1 MELLPWI
8 DPSKLRLNLNR
19 NPNAID
25 YLKTHPELIQL
36 NILVQNASFKL
47 LPEHLDD
54 PNLILCILDN
64 PGPEIKK
71 LTPNLMVENYIYY
84 LCKNP
89 YCIDIIEAYPDKNK
103 LMIRLLCCN
112 YNAVDIVKR
121 YMDDIDWDYLCL
133 NESPKAM
140 ELILANPDKI
150 NWLSLSSNPSAI
162 KILEDN
168 PDKIDYW
175 GLSWNY
181 NAIHLIEQH
190 PEKINW
196 IGLSMNK
203 NAMHILEKNC
213 DKIEW
218 YQLSVNP
225 GIFECNYQKMSIE
238 RTNVILEE
246 LMAKSLHPS
255 RIEYWLMNGME
266 LDNLPE

>member
-1 MELLPWI
+1 MELLSWI
-8 DPSKLRLNLNR
+8 DPSKLRRNLNR

-25 YLKTHPELIQL
+25 YLEQHPELIQL
-36 NILVQNASFKL
+36 NILVQNPNFKL
-47 LPEHLDD
+47 LPEHIYD
-54 PNLILCILDN
+54 PDLIYCILDN
-64 PGPEIKK
+64 PGPQIKK
-71 LTPNLMVENYIYY
+71 LTAYLIKTEYIYH

-89 YCIDIIEAYPDKNK
+89 YCMDIIEAYPDKNK
-103 LMIRLLCCN
+103 TIIRLLSCN
-112 YNAVDIVKR
+112 YNAVHILEQ
-121 YMDDIDWDYLCL
+121 YIDDVDWDYLCL

-150 NWLSLSSNPSAI
+150 NWLSLSSNPAAV

-181 NAIHLIEQH
+181 NAIHLIEKH

-196 IGLSMNK
+196 IGLSTNK

-218 YQLSVNP
+218 YQFSVNP
-225 GIFECNYQKMSIE
+225 GIFEYNYQKMSIE
-238 RTNVILEE
+238 RSKCILEE
-246 LMAKSLHPS
+246 LMSKSLHPS

-266 LDNLPE
+266 MDNLPE